1 MQGYKD
7 LGLPKVK
14 ADSSEH
20 YQQCYYD
27 EELLLDKLEKLQG
40 KTCMAGQLLPD
51 YNHASS
57 H

>member
-1 MQGYKD
+1 MQGCKD
-7 LGLPKVK
+7 LGLPKLN

-20 YQQCYYD
+20 YQQYYYD

-40 KTCMAGQLLPD
+40 KTGMAGQLLPD
-51 YNHASS
+51 YSHASS